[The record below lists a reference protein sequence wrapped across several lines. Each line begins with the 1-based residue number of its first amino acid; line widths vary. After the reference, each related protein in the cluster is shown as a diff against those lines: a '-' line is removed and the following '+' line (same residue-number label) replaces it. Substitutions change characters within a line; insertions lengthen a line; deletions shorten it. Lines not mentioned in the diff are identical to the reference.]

1 MKFLL
6 VLLTA
11 IVFVVGKPK
20 IYAQQLMPGQACL
33 LANNQVLLASTAYE
47 YFYTQKKLALSIYNQ
62 QGEIQK
68 KQLLTIDTLSVEK
81 IGGVFQHNDSNIA
94 VFCVFAS
101 INNLQLPK
109 HWGYVLLNNQ
119 WQVQGYKLFTIWF
132 SDYNFDI
139 NNKDWPYMVDLL
151 RIKKNTQGYYYGNV
165 GARTNYNS
173 EPLILYLSNDY
184 KHPQYNNWVRL
195 TPQLD
200 LLNNYPDT
208 GFTEKGPSGSNY
220 SVSFMDQG
228 AGDIEE
234 TSTGYITMVGII
246 TSNPGQM
253 YTNILRK
260 DSFTKNKH
268 TQGGWIIRNYLEPF
282 LDPNIHKFDTLKYID
297 NHTPFF
303 YAKKL
308 SHASTIVG
316 LSGQFHQQR
325 KVEGYWI
332 KGDTGA
338 FYDSDRGFILKLN
351 DTAGVVNYV
360 YDIPADTPTS
370 IGINNPARQQSLDF
384 YNPNNIYFAQTTS
397 VSNFFLPEA
406 WNRIWVT
413 LVDSNL
419 NKKWVKC
426 ITHPNRDIPNREYIQ
441 EHLIAQTILA
451 TPDGGCLVF
460 ASIAYQHFT
469 DTTYYQDS
477 ILGFINPYW
486 QTIVY
491 KLMPDGTLLTGN
503 TEHQKP
509 QQEVIVYPN
518 PTNNFINIGWPDNSP
533 LTSELTNMQ
542 GQLVLKQTTNM
553 PHKLDVSEITNGVY
567 LLKITSNKNTT
578 VFKKVIVSH

>member
-1 MKFLL
+1 M
-6 VLLTA
+6 
-11 IVFVVGKPK
+11 VGKPQ

-47 YFYTQKKLALSIYNQ
+47 YFYTQKKLALSLYNTN
-62 QGEIQK
+62 GEIQK

-81 IGGVFQHNDSNIA
+81 IGGVFQHNDSTIL
-94 VFCVFAS
+94 VFCTFAS
-101 INNLQLPK
+101 IHNLKLPK
-109 HWGYVLLNNQ
+109 HWGFVLLNNQ
-119 WQVQGYKLFTIWF
+119 WQVQSYTLHNIWF
-132 SDYNFDI
+132 KDNNFDPA
-139 NNKDWPYMVDLL
+139 NNWPKMVDFL
-151 RIKKNTQGYYYGNV
+151 RIKKDSQGYYYGNV
-165 GARTNYNS
+165 TAQTNYNKY
-173 EPLILYLSNDY
+173 PLILYLSKEY
-184 KHPQYNNWVRL
+184 EFTRYNNWVRL
-195 TPQLD
+195 TSD
-200 LLNNYPDT
+200 LELINNYPDT
-208 GFTEKGPSGSNY
+208 GFTMKGVNGIDFY
-220 SVSFMDQG
+220 TSFMDQG

-234 TSTGYITMVGII
+234 TSSGYLAMVNMNNG
-246 TSNPGQM
+246 SSGHM
-253 YTNILRK
+253 YNSILQR
-260 DSFTKNKH
+260 DSFTLKLKVS
-268 TQGGWIIRNYLEPF
+268 GGWTIKYPV
-282 LDPNIHKFDTLKYID
+282 DPRKLPSYDTFQYID

-303 YAKKL
+303 YSKKL
-308 SHASTIVG
+308 STYSTLVG
-316 LSGQFHQQR
+316 LSGQFIQER
-325 KVEGYWI
+325 RVEYDLI
-332 KGDTGA
+332 TDTGR
-338 FYDSDRGFILKLN
+338 FYDWDRGFILKLN
-351 DTAGVVNYV
+351 DTGGVVNYV
-360 YDIPADTPTS
+360 YDIPADTQTS
-370 IGINNPARQQSLDF
+370 IGINNPARQRSLDF
-384 YNPNNIYFAQTTS
+384 YTPDNIYFAQTGD
-397 VSNFFLPEA
+397 VSNLFLPQA

-469 DTTYYQDS
+469 DTSYYQDAAFDS
-477 ILGFINPYW
+477 INPYW

-491 KLMPDGTLLTGN
+491 KLMPDGTLLTGS

-533 LTSELTNMQ
+533 LTCELTNMQ